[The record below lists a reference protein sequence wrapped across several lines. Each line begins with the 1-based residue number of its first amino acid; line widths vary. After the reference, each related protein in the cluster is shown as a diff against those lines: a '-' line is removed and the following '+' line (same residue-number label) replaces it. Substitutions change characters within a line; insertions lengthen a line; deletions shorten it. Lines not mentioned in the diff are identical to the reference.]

1 MTEKERKDSLR
12 EHRNSDINN
21 LKSVVGNFNKKNST
35 LIGAEDH
42 KKLAKE
48 LALENSEGTIQSSNT
63 SNLSPNPKQQK
74 KMEKASKRI
83 HEESDEDSDS
93 QNGRPVQIFDHNK
106 NQEPSRHKS
115 NNNEATLENIG
126 PIVVNDSPEL
136 REVNVNP
143 PIVKNST
150 FQLITSKDRVNPNTD
165 E

>member
-1 MTEKERKDSLR
+1 
-12 EHRNSDINN
+12 
-21 LKSVVGNFNKKNST
+21 
-35 LIGAEDH
+35 
-42 KKLAKE
+42 
-48 LALENSEGTIQSSNT
+48 
-63 SNLSPNPKQQK
+63 
-74 KMEKASKRI
+74 MEKASKRI

-93 QNGRPVQIFDHNK
+93 QNGRP
-106 NQEPSRHKS
+106 EPSRHKS

-143 PIVKNST
+143 PVVKNST